1 MLPYNQRLII
11 LYITNGYLSIGGFTM
26 NFVPERLISLRES
39 IGINKAEAAR
49 RLNMSAMGYGRYENG
64 EREPSFQTVSFIAQT
79 FHSTTDYLY
88 GISDSK
94 DSTSITISSENDPE
108 LFLLVEAARNDKEL
122 LKRLLAYANITK

>member
-1 MLPYNQRLII
+1 
-11 LYITNGYLSIGGFTM
+11 M

-88 GISDSK
+88 RISDSK
-94 DSTSITISSENDPE
+94 DSTSITISSKDEPE
-108 LFLLVEAARNDKEL
+108 LFSLVESARNDGAL
-122 LKRLLAYANITK
+122 LKRLLAYASLEDQ

>member
-1 MLPYNQRLII
+1 
-11 LYITNGYLSIGGFTM
+11 M

-39 IGINKAEAAR
+39 MGINKAEAAR

-79 FHSTTDYLY
+79 FHSSTDYLY

-94 DSTSITISSENDPE
+94 ASTSVTISSESEPE
-108 LFLLVEAARNDKEL
+108 LFLLVESARNDGEL
-122 LKRLLAYANITK
+122 LKRLLAYAKVKR

>member
-1 MLPYNQRLII
+1 
-11 LYITNGYLSIGGFTM
+11 M

-94 DSTSITISSENDPE
+94 DSTSITISSKDEPE
-108 LFLLVEAARNDKEL
+108 LFSLIESARNDGEL
-122 LKRLLAYANITK
+122 LKRLLAYASLEDQ